1 VKFLTHGPGQSL
13 GAAALPVPAKLS
25 VAAWSSGR
33 IIGSPG
39 TDAIPS
45 PRPAGVPQGI
55 THRTAGAG
63 YRGSEQAPELWF
75 PSVYYYGRD
84 SMSHAPVSVFSDNQ
98 MPMPAIDPKRLPAQM
113 QVRPVFLRQTQV
125 QQPWVASSY
134 PSRGPGRDWLG

>member
-25 VAAWSSGR
+25 VAAWSHGR
-33 IIGSPG
+33 IHGSPG

-55 THRTAGAG
+55 T
-63 YRGSEQAPELWF
+63 YRNTGSPLHGSDQAPEVWF
-75 PSVYYYGRD
+75 PGVYYYGLD
-84 SMSHAPVSVFSDNQ
+84 SMSRAPVAVLSDNQ
-98 MPMPAIDPKRLPAQM
+98 MPMPAATPTGTPAIALT
-113 QVRPVFLRQTQV
+113 RPVFLGQTQV

-134 PSRGPGRDWLG
+134 PARFS